1 MQKELIL
8 KRRCQ
13 QVLYDIY
20 EESLEEKTKKRFDE
34 VKEVDPYMNQIIE
47 EVVEYVI
54 YEMPLHSIILET
66 IRGEKHVKR

>member
-54 YEMPLHSIILET
+54 YEMPLNSIILET